1 MVRDILL
8 SLGAI
13 LIISCGSIH
22 ILLTKLVINGFTNM
36 SEGNKKVTFMEWIV
50 EGLTLNFIGI
60 LVLIITF
67 LGLTEDVV
75 SKVVLGASFV
85 LLLIMTILSLMT
97 VLNLRI
103 DDLTLKPNMKRITA
117 IHLKGCP
124 IIKFTSG
131 ILFLLGN
138 LL

>member
-22 ILLTKLVINGFTNM
+22 ILLTKSVINGFTNM
-36 SEGNKKVTFMEWIV
+36 SEGNKKVTSMEWIV
-50 EGLTLNFIGI
+50 EGLTLYFIGI
-60 LVLIITF
+60 LVLIITYS
-67 LGLTEDVV
+67 GLTEEFV

-85 LLLIMTILSLMT
+85 LLLIMVILSLMT

-103 DDLTLKPNMKRITA
+103 DDLTLKPNMKKIIF

-131 ILFLLGN
+131 ILFLLAN
-138 LL
+138 FL